1 MACEGLGSR
10 TQESPRRRGRPT
22 KSTPRAE
29 ASGHAGSEVVAAPQ
43 TALLDLLSILHQ
55 RVAYGTLGI
64 RPGRTLRRLTR
75 RSQLW
80 STRVRGGALPQPRL
94 IGWGPTWSS
103 WRRSTS

>member
-22 KSTPRAE
+22 KSAPRAE

-43 TALLDLLSILHQ
+43 TALLDLLSILHR

-75 RSQLW
+75 GTQLG
-80 STRVRGGALPQPRL
+80 TARARGGALPQPRAAH
-94 IGWGPTWSS
+94 
-103 WRRSTS
+103 RRGRRARVRPL